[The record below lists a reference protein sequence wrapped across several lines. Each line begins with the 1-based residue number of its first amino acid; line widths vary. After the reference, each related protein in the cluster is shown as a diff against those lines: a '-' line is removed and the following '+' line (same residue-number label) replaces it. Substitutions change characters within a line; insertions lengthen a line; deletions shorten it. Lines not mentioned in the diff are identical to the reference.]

1 MTTNPGKGAVVVGYE
16 GARHSEAALEW
27 ATRYAV
33 IHHRPILLVHTAD
46 RWSIDE
52 TLAKVKERAPTVDV
66 RVQMS
71 TGNARD
77 VLLDASQGAHLLV
90 IGSRRRGALASLLLG
105 SVSVSVSAH
114 APCPVAVVRPETDR
128 ARFGPFVG
136 RVVVGVDGSE
146 ASMGALDFAF
156 DLASTESK
164 PLAIL
169 HAWAASGVYRDLM
182 TYELRLDTSE
192 EHELQ
197 VAESIAGYAEKY
209 PDVLVSQHQ
218 DEEDPARAL
227 VAASEDADTLVVG
240 CRGRN
245 DAVSVIFG
253 SVSRYVV
260 EHAHCPTIVVRM
272 KADHTAVRPD

>member
-1 MTTNPGKGAVVVGYE
+1 MTTDPGKGAVVVGYE
-16 GARHSEAALEW
+16 GAGHSEAALEW

-33 IHHRPILLVHTAD
+33 AHHRPLLLVHTAA

-52 TLAKVKERAPTVDV
+52 TVSKVKEQAPTVDV

-71 TGNARD
+71 TGHARD
-77 VLLDASQGAHLLV
+77 VLRTASREAHLLV
-90 IGSRRRGALASLLLG
+90 LGSRRRGALVSLLLG

-114 APCPVAVVRPETDR
+114 ASCPVAVVRPETDR

-136 RVVVGVDGSE
+136 HVVVGVDGSE
-146 ASMGALDFAF
+146 ASRGALDFGF
-156 DLASTESK
+156 ELASTEFK
-164 PLAIL
+164 PLAIV
-169 HAWAASGVYRDLM
+169 HAWGASGVYRDLM
-182 TYELRLDTSE
+182 THELRLDTSE

-240 CRGRN
+240 SRGRN
-245 DAVSVIFG
+245 DAASVIFG

-260 EHAHCPTIVVRM
+260 EHAHCPVIVVRLQ
-272 KADHTAVRPD
+272 ADHAVVRPG